1 MKGKL
6 IGIVT
11 IVLLLTGCTSN
22 SDGIE
27 PQPTKTVYVPVPQ
40 PGFQSNTQDNF
51 ESDLQEI
58 KDANCRLAQD
68 LLMQSLDLE
77 DQARNLERQAYSLG
91 SDSDL
96 YFRLK
101 TQARDMQDQALN
113 LMIRSGQ
120 LRQNC

>member
-1 MKGKL
+1 MKSKF

-11 IVLLLTGCTSN
+11 IVLLLTGCSSN

-40 PGFQSNTQDNF
+40 PGLQSNIQEDF

-68 LLMQSLDLE
+68 LLMQSLDLD

-96 YFRLK
+96 YFKMK
-101 TQARDMQDQALN
+101 TQARNMQEQAMN
-113 LMIRSGQ
+113 LMIKSGQ

>member
-1 MKGKL
+1 VKSKL

-51 ESDLQEI
+51 ESDLREI

-91 SDSDL
+91 SESDL
-96 YFRLK
+96 YFRMK

-113 LMIRSGQ
+113 LMVRSGQ

>member
-1 MKGKL
+1 VKGKL

>member
-1 MKGKL
+1 MKSKL

-51 ESDLQEI
+51 ESDLREI

-91 SDSDL
+91 SESDL
-96 YFRLK
+96 YFRMK

-113 LMIRSGQ
+113 LMVRSGQ

>member
-1 MKGKL
+1 MKSKL

-91 SDSDL
+91 SESDL
-96 YFRLK
+96 YFRMK

-113 LMIRSGQ
+113 LMVRSGQ

>member
-1 MKGKL
+1 VKSKL

-91 SDSDL
+91 SESDL
-96 YFRLK
+96 YFRMK

-113 LMIRSGQ
+113 LMVRSGQ